1 MVTGAWLLGIGVV
14 TFGVS
19 AAIVS
24 AGGTALL
31 VGATIGALLFAIG
44 LIVLLVGAIIYA
56 VN

>member
-1 MVTGAWLLGIGVV
+1 LLGIGVV

-19 AAIVS
+19 VAIVS

-44 LIVLLVGAIIYA
+44 LVVLLVGAIIYA
-56 VN
+56 AN